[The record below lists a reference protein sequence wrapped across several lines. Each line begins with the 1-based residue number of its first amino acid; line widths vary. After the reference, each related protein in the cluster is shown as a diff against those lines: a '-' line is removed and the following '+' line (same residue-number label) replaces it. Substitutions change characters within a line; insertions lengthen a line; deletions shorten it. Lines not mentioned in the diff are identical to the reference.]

1 MEVYINRLEETSIS
15 YEEIVSLMHDSFK
28 ERLDQGLIF
37 TSCTMSVDEF
47 KKRYS
52 DGVIIVGF
60 DKATNEMMAFYTFHL
75 RADKKGIKY
84 GYLEQLAVSPKA
96 KRSGIG
102 TKMLAENCRI
112 AATMG
117 AKYMLSD
124 TACGAGD
131 TRHRQHQGQLLHLPD
146 DDTDTGHHSTAGT
159 VAYGLRDRSR
169 TAGKDGEVVDAQSQR
184 RRPEGHVGQSVA
196 IHLLLH
202 HAAAVGQLHHVRP
215 HGDAAGGQL
224 AVAGAALGTADH
236 SRTECGDIP
245 DGMRARPVGGH
256 EPHLGLRHAEFH
268 HVRLLVPR
276 GRYATAHAVVQPYVP
291 VEALLPGDA
300 RHSLLRQR
308 LRHLLAADCH
318 AGGLLA
324 AVAHRCR
331 NVQPPI

>member
-124 TACGAGD
+124 TACGALSSVKWHHKNGFYTYELESYRSTNYWSYVFIKYLYESIKKNHVQLRMHFWKSWLLIKL
-131 TRHRQHQGQLLHLPD
+131 TRKENGSD
-146 DDTDTGHHSTAGT
+146 N
-159 VAYGLRDRSR
+159 
-169 TAGKDGEVVDAQSQR
+169 
-184 RRPEGHVGQSVA
+184 
-196 IHLLLH
+196 
-202 HAAAVGQLHHVRP
+202 
-215 HGDAAGGQL
+215 
-224 AVAGAALGTADH
+224 ALGK
-236 SRTECGDIP
+236 
-245 DGMRARPVGGH
+245 
-256 EPHLGLRHAEFH
+256 LYKKLRCK
-268 HVRLLVPR
+268 
-276 GRYATAHAVVQPYVP
+276 
-291 VEALLPGDA
+291 
-300 RHSLLRQR
+300 S
-308 LRHLLAADCH
+308 
-318 AGGLLA
+318 
-324 AVAHRCR
+324 
-331 NVQPPI
+331 